1 MDLHKADRS
10 TICMDAIGLAAAV
23 CVLATFC
30 MKSMLALRAFA
41 MASNVLFIVYGA
53 SANLFP
59 IVVLHAILLPING

>member
-1 MDLHKADRS
+1 
-10 TICMDAIGLAAAV
+10 
-23 CVLATFC
+23 
-30 MKSMLALRAFA
+30 MKSMLALRVFA